1 MQRNAIWLLAVLS
14 GMLMVL
20 SSAPFDQ
27 WYLSYIAYVPLFLAT
42 RNVGLVKRGAA
53 FALACSAIAV
63 NWWHST
69 IIYSFA
75 FFALIVSILCVSF
88 FLWGVLSGRYSGKGS
103 SMMARVFIPAIIWIG
118 LERILSSE
126 VVGIPCNIGIS
137 QWDIPVLIQSASF
150 FGIYTTSF
158 LIVLV
163 NTTIALLLE
172 RKFDSTSFT
181 KRQWVPVVVSLALI
195 TGNLV
200 YGMVKTSGE
209 EGAGSVKVSII
220 QPVIASDM
228 YRNGWRNPE
237 SRLFVKKTLDDLTRQ
252 ALDSDP
258 DILVWP
264 EGGNGY
270 MNMRIPEL
278 RDKLYEIAASNNVD
292 LLISSND
299 MDQEG
304 RKYNAIFSISRE
316 GRLLGRYN
324 KVNLIPGAEDG
335 YTAGPGFHTIPSTF
349 GPIGPSICY
358 ESNFPSPLRKVSAKG
373 AELLVVSTSDA
384 AFKKTSL
391 TINHT
396 RTAVFRAIENNRWV
410 VHASNTGPSAIVSPR
425 GYVLAESGFY
435 ERGVLRGAVEFVT
448 AHSVFTRYGHYL
460 PVLLSIVV
468 LVQLTNL
475 LFSLARTRRPLRGS
489 GAGVQDREE
498 QVRKFL
504 SRALRVY
511 FPVAMIYVG
520 LLSGVV
526 ISSLLVSYSRAVT
539 AGPIHY
545 ALREFLEPLDTL
557 VEDKV
562 TDKFLQA
569 KSNTC
574 GPAVMAYMF
583 SYLGKEVREQDLVK
597 QVSITEKGTSMLELK
612 NLSIR
617 NGFHATGVK
626 ESYSALM
633 QEPLPVVA
641 YINNNHYVV
650 VNRIS
655 RTSIYLF
662 DPAIGHVVLPRSL
675 FEQVWNGYLLLVRMQ
690 PINESL
696 AALPDAGEEV
706 GSR

>member
-1 MQRNAIWLLAVLS
+1 MQRYAIWLLAVLS

-42 RNVGLVKRGAA
+42 RNVGLVKRGLA

-103 SMMARVFIPAIIWIG
+103 RMMARVFVPATIWIG

-137 QWDIPVLIQSASF
+137 QWDVPVLIQSASF

-181 KRQWVPVVVSLALI
+181 KRQWAPVVVSLVLI
-195 TGNLV
+195 TGNLA

-209 EGAGSVKVSII
+209 EVAGSVKVSII

-237 SRLFVKKTLDDLTRQ
+237 SRLFVKNTLDDLTRQ
-252 ALDSDP
+252 ALGSDP

-304 RKYNAIFSISRE
+304 RKYNAIFSISR
-316 GRLLGRYN
+316 G
-324 KVNLIPGAEDG
+324 
-335 YTAGPGFHTIPSTF
+335 
-349 GPIGPSICY
+349 
-358 ESNFPSPLRKVSAKG
+358 SA
-373 AELLVVSTSDA
+373 
-384 AFKKTSL
+384 
-391 TINHT
+391 T
-396 RTAVFRAIENNRWV
+396 R
-410 VHASNTGPSAIVSPR
+410 
-425 GYVLAESGFY
+425 
-435 ERGVLRGAVEFVT
+435 
-448 AHSVFTRYGHYL
+448 
-460 PVLLSIVV
+460 
-468 LVQLTNL
+468 
-475 LFSLARTRRPLRGS
+475 
-489 GAGVQDREE
+489 
-498 QVRKFL
+498 
-504 SRALRVY
+504 
-511 FPVAMIYVG
+511 
-520 LLSGVV
+520 
-526 ISSLLVSYSRAVT
+526 
-539 AGPIHY
+539 
-545 ALREFLEPLDTL
+545 
-557 VEDKV
+557 
-562 TDKFLQA
+562 
-569 KSNTC
+569 
-574 GPAVMAYMF
+574 
-583 SYLGKEVREQDLVK
+583 EV
-597 QVSITEKGTSMLELK
+597 
-612 NLSIR
+612 
-617 NGFHATGVK
+617 
-626 ESYSALM
+626 
-633 QEPLPVVA
+633 
-641 YINNNHYVV
+641 
-650 VNRIS
+650 
-655 RTSIYLF
+655 
-662 DPAIGHVVLPRSL
+662 
-675 FEQVWNGYLLLVRMQ
+675 
-690 PINESL
+690 
-696 AALPDAGEEV
+696 
-706 GSR
+706 